1 MQAYRL
7 GDVDDDGEVTS
18 ADLVAVACHMIG
30 KTTLTGK
37 GLLAADVDGDGK
49 ITSGDCVILARYL
62 AGMYE
67 FA

>member
-1 MQAYRL
+1 
-7 GDVDDDGEVTS
+7 
-18 ADLVAVACHMIG
+18 MIG

-67 FA
+67 FT